1 MTCKETNERVLS
13 ISNTRKRKNGEV
25 WRSYICRTCR
35 RERYHRNRPDATYNC
50 GYKPTERIVRIRI
63 KPVKPDIPVETY
75 YENPNKGDYKKFGEI
90 LKNADTINQNIMR
103 KYAIPAGSR
112 YRHMV

>member
-1 MTCKETNERVLS
+1 MTTNTKTKHCMTCKTTKEKELS
-13 ISNTRKRKNGEV
+13 INSRNPNKNGKV
-25 WRSYICRTCR
+25 YLVYICRSCR
-35 RERYHRNRPDATYNC
+35 RDRYHKRQQCRPYHRNSENIDIATY
-50 GYKPTERIVRIRI
+50 YQTPKQDDI
-63 KPVKPDIPVETY
+63 K
-75 YENPNKGDYKKFGEI
+75 FAEI